1 MPSGGARVTS
11 GPPPD
16 PRSLRSQR
24 QGFSDGWRELPA
36 EGRKGRLPTWPLEE
50 QTAREKKLW
59 REIWKLP
66 QAIMWEELS
75 QQWSVGLVVRL
86 RARAEGR
93 GSSAAL
99 LMELR
104 QHEDSLGL
112 TTPGMLR
119 NRWRLGVPQ
128 VAAAEAPK
136 ATAAAP
142 KSAKSRLALIVDGQ
156 RSG

>member
-24 QGFSDGWRELPA
+24 LGFSDGWRELPEA
-36 EGRKGRLPTWPLEE
+36 GRKGRLPRWPLED
-50 QTAREKKLW
+50 QTDREKALW
-59 REIWKLP
+59 REMWKLP
-66 QAIMWEELS
+66 QAVMWEEMR

-93 GSSAAL
+93 SSSAAL

-119 NRWRLGVPQ
+119 NRWRLSVPQ
-128 VAAAEAPK
+128 VAAAEVPK

-142 KSAKSRLALIVDGQ
+142 ESARSRLALIADGQ
-156 RSG
+156 RRA